1 MEAMLNGF
9 LERKIEIERLAPP
22 GKVDRKTATAAGGE
36 RKGKANVD
44 DSPDVFHWS
53 NPSQGKW

>member
-1 MEAMLNGF
+1 MLNGF

-36 RKGKANVD
+36 RKSKANVD